1 MCNFD
6 PINTKFRMNKKP
18 ISAVVV
24 ANGQFP
30 THPTPLS
37 ALREAK
43 YIVCCDGAADVFI
56 ANFGIPDAI
65 VGDCDSI
72 SQENKIR
79 FADRLYPDSDQYTN
93 DLTKAVNFCI
103 DRGIKDIT
111 IVGATGK
118 REDHTLG
125 NISLLAEYGLQVK
138 VIMITD
144 YGRFTPIH
152 GETTFESTP
161 GQQVSIFCIDSEPIT
176 LTGLKYPL
184 ENALLT
190 NWWQGTLNESLGR
203 EFTVST
209 QGRVIVFQ
217 AF

>member
-1 MCNFD
+1 
-6 PINTKFRMNKKP
+6 MNKKP

-30 THPTPLS
+30 THTNS
-37 ALREAK
+37 A
-43 YIVCCDGAADVFI
+43 IGAARGKIYRMLRRSCRRIHFQ
-56 ANFGIPDAI
+56 FRIPDAI

-103 DRGIKDIT
+103 SRGIKDIT

-125 NISLLAEYGLQVK
+125 NISLLAEYRLQVK

-152 GETTFESTP
+152 GETTFESKP

-184 ENALLT
+184 ENALLS

>member
-1 MCNFD
+1 
-6 PINTKFRMNKKP
+6 MNEN
-18 ISAVVV
+18 ITSAVIV

-30 THPTPLS
+30 THPIPLS

-43 YIVCCDGAADVFI
+43 YIVCCDGAADAFI
-56 ANFGIPDAI
+56 SNIGIPDAI

-72 SQENKIR
+72 SKENKIR
-79 FADRLYPDSDQYTN
+79 FEDRLYPNPDQYTN

-125 NISLLAEYGLQVK
+125 NISLLAEYRLHVE
-138 VIMITD
+138 VVMITD

-152 GETTFESTP
+152 SETTFESTP

-176 LTGLKYPL
+176 LKGLKYPL

>member
-1 MCNFD
+1 
-6 PINTKFRMNKKP
+6 MNKKP

-24 ANGQFP
+24 ANGLFP
-30 THPTPLS
+30 THPIPLS
-37 ALREAK
+37 VLREAK
-43 YIVCCDGAADVFI
+43 YIVCCDGAANDFI
-56 ANFGIPDAI
+56 SNFGIPDAI

-72 SQENKIR
+72 SPENKIR
-79 FADRLYPDSDQYTN
+79 FQDRLYPDPDQYTN

-103 DRGIKDIT
+103 SRGIKDI
-111 IVGATGK
+111 IIIGATGK

-125 NISLLAEYGLQVK
+125 NISLLAEYQLRVS

-152 GETTFESTP
+152 NETTFASRA
-161 GQQVSIFCIDSEPIT
+161 GQQVSIFCIDSKPIT

-184 ENALLT
+184 ENVLLT
-190 NWWQGTLNESLGR
+190 NWWEGTLNESLGQ

>member
-1 MCNFD
+1 MDKN
-6 PINTKFRMNKKP
+6 IT
-18 ISAVVV
+18 SAVVV

-30 THPTPLS
+30 THPSPLL
-37 ALREAK
+37 ALHEAK
-43 YIVCCDGAADVFI
+43 YIVCCDGAANDFI
-56 ANFGIPDAI
+56 SNFGIPDAI

-72 SQENKIR
+72 SPENKIR
-79 FADRLYPDSDQYTN
+79 FQDRLYPDPDQFTN

-103 DRGIKDIT
+103 SRGIKDI
-111 IVGATGK
+111 IIIGATGK

-125 NISLLAEYGLQVK
+125 NISLLAEYQLRVR

-152 GETTFESTP
+152 NETTFASRA
-161 GQQVSIFCIDSEPIT
+161 GQQVSIFCIDYKPIT

-190 NWWQGTLNESLGR
+190 NWWQGTLNESLGQ

-209 QGRVIVFQ
+209 QGRAIVFQ

>member
-1 MCNFD
+1 
-6 PINTKFRMNKKP
+6 MNKKP

-24 ANGQFP
+24 ANVLFP
-30 THPTPLS
+30 SHPFFLS
-37 ALREAK
+37 SLRYSK
-43 YIVCCDGAADVFI
+43 YIVCFDVAADVFI
-56 ANFGIPDAI
+56 SNFGIPDAI

-152 GETTFESTP
+152 GETTFESMP

-184 ENALLT
+184 ENALLS

>member
-1 MCNFD
+1 
-6 PINTKFRMNKKP
+6 MNKKP

-24 ANGQFP
+24 ANGLFP
-30 THPTPLS
+30 THPIPLS
-37 ALREAK
+37 VLHEAK
-43 YIVCCDGAADVFI
+43 YIVCCDGAANDFI
-56 ANFGIPDAI
+56 SNFGIPDAI

-72 SQENKIR
+72 SPENKIR
-79 FADRLYPDSDQYTN
+79 FQDRLYPDPDQYTN

-103 DRGIKDIT
+103 SRGIKDI
-111 IVGATGK
+111 IIIGATGK

-125 NISLLAEYGLQVK
+125 NISLLAEYRLRVS

-152 GETTFESTP
+152 NETTFASRA
-161 GQQVSIFCIDSEPIT
+161 GQQVSIFCIDSKPIT

-184 ENALLT
+184 ENVLLT
-190 NWWQGTLNESLGR
+190 NWWEGTLNESLGQ

-209 QGRVIVFQ
+209 QGRAIVFQ

>member
-1 MCNFD
+1 
-6 PINTKFRMNKKP
+6 MNKKP

-24 ANGQFP
+24 ANGLFP
-30 THPTPLS
+30 THPIPLS
-37 ALREAK
+37 VLHEAK
-43 YIVCCDGAADVFI
+43 YIVCCDGAANDFI
-56 ANFGIPDAI
+56 SNFGIPDAI

-72 SQENKIR
+72 SPENKIR
-79 FADRLYPDSDQYTN
+79 FQDRLYPDPDQYTN

-103 DRGIKDIT
+103 SRGIKDI
-111 IVGATGK
+111 IIIGATGK

-125 NISLLAEYGLQVK
+125 NISLLAEYRLRVS

-152 GETTFESTP
+152 NETTFASRA
-161 GQQVSIFCIDSEPIT
+161 GQQVSIFCIDSKPIT

-184 ENALLT
+184 ENVLLT
-190 NWWQGTLNESLGR
+190 NWWEGTLNESLGQ

>member
-1 MCNFD
+1 
-6 PINTKFRMNKKP
+6 MNKKP

-24 ANGQFP
+24 ANGLFP
-30 THPTPLS
+30 THPIPLS
-37 ALREAK
+37 VLHEAK
-43 YIVCCDGAADVFI
+43 YIVCCDGAANDFI
-56 ANFGIPDAI
+56 SNFGIPDAI

-72 SQENKIR
+72 SPENKIR
-79 FADRLYPDSDQYTN
+79 FQDRLYPDPDQYTN

-103 DRGIKDIT
+103 SRGIKDI
-111 IVGATGK
+111 IIIGATGK

-125 NISLLAEYGLQVK
+125 NISLLAEYQLRVS

-152 GETTFESTP
+152 NETTFASRA
-161 GQQVSIFCIDSEPIT
+161 GQQVSIFCIDSKPIT

-184 ENALLT
+184 ENVLLT
-190 NWWQGTLNESLGR
+190 NWWEGTLNESLGQ

>member
-1 MCNFD
+1 M
-6 PINTKFRMNKKP
+6 TKKP
-18 ISAVVV
+18 TSAVVV

-30 THPTPLS
+30 THPIPLS

-43 YIVCCDGAADVFI
+43 YIVCCDGAANAFI
-56 ANFGIPDAI
+56 SNIGIPDAI

-72 SQENKIR
+72 SPENKIR
-79 FADRLYPDSDQYTN
+79 FEDRIYPDPDQYTN

-103 DRGIKDIT
+103 SRGIKDIT

-125 NISLLAEYGLQVK
+125 NISLLAEYRLK
-138 VIMITD
+138 VRVTMITD

-152 GETTFESTP
+152 GETTFESKA
-161 GQQVSIFCIDSEPIT
+161 GQQVSIFCIDSNPIT
-176 LTGLKYPL
+176 LTGLKYSL

-190 NWWQGTLNESLGR
+190 NWWEGTLNESLGQ